1 VLALQYTGRL
11 KLCEQLHKLNGKKV
25 IAIQKLNAQ
34 YSKEQLKKFY
44 FARMRNSVHLIFVWL
59 LLYYQ

>member
-11 KLCEQLHKLNGKKV
+11 KLCEQLHKLDGKK
-25 IAIQKLNAQ
+25 AIKLNAQ
-34 YSKEQLKKFY
+34 YSKEQLKKFS